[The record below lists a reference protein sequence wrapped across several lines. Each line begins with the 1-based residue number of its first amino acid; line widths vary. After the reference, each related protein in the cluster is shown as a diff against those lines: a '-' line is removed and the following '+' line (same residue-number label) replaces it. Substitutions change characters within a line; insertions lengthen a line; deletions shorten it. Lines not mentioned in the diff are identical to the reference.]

1 MYKLQK
7 HRAEENSPFSDDKGE
22 KPCQFAKPE
31 KPPCLPSLETDAT
44 RVRAADLASDV
55 VVPHEGGSRLD
66 SPSAVQTGGAPEAA
80 SIEPLVSGVVPRV
93 SSKLEIDGLPIKTDA
108 TAADASVH
116 TADPAPDVVVPHEGG
131 CGLGSPSA
139 IDTGGAPRAASVEP
153 AGNGVVARE
162 SSEVELSSLPSVE
175 TDVAPGASSAEPL
188 ANGVM
193 SRESSE
199 VELGGLPIV
208 ETNATC
214 SDAGA
219 CAADPAPEVVVPHA

>member
-7 HRAEENSPFSDDKGE
+7 RRAEENSPFSDDKGE

-44 RVRAADLASDV
+44 GVR
-55 VVPHEGGSRLD
+55 
-66 SPSAVQTGGAPEAA
+66 
-80 SIEPLVSGVVPRV
+80 
-93 SSKLEIDGLPIKTDA
+93 
-108 TAADASVH
+108 
-116 TADPAPDVVVPHEGG
+116 TADPASDVVVPHEGG

-139 IDTGGAPRAASVEP
+139 VDTGGAPRAASVEP

-175 TDVAPGASSAEPL
+175 TDVAPGAGSAEPL

-193 SRESSE
+193 SRESCE
-199 VELGGLPIV
+199 VELGGLPTV

-219 CAADPAPEVVVPHA
+219 CAADPAPEAVVPHA

>member
-31 KPPCLPSLETDAT
+31 EPPCLPSLETDAT
-44 RVRAADLASDV
+44 GVRA
-55 VVPHEGGSRLD
+55 
-66 SPSAVQTGGAPEAA
+66 
-80 SIEPLVSGVVPRV
+80 
-93 SSKLEIDGLPIKTDA
+93 
-108 TAADASVH
+108 
-116 TADPAPDVVVPHEGG
+116 ADPAPDVVVPHEGG

-139 IDTGGAPRAASVEP
+139 VDTGGAPRAASVEP

-175 TDVAPGASSAEPL
+175 TDVAPGAGSAEPL
-188 ANGVM
+188 ANGVV

>member
-1 MYKLQK
+1 M
-7 HRAEENSPFSDDKGE
+7 
-22 KPCQFAKPE
+22 
-31 KPPCLPSLETDAT
+31 
-44 RVRAADLASDV
+44 
-55 VVPHEGGSRLD
+55 PHEGGSGLG
-66 SPSAVQTGGAPEAA
+66 SPSVVQTGDTAEAA
-80 SIEPLVSGVVPRV
+80 SVEPLANGVVPRV
-93 SSKLEIDGLPIKTDA
+93 SSKLEIDGLPIKSDA
-108 TAADASVH
+108 TAADAGVH

-139 IDTGGAPRAASVEP
+139 VETGGAPRAAIEETV
-153 AGNGVVARE
+153 GNGAITQE

-175 TDVAPGASSAEPL
+175 TDVAPRDGCAEPL
-188 ANGVM
+188 ANGVV

-219 CAADPAPEVVVPHA
+219 GAADPAPEVVVPHA